1 MCSLNRV
8 TRFVL
13 ACSKYYFSI
22 FLKMRGSGILKNM
35 VKLLI
40 SEVKIEQKR
49 LGDDFKSPRLF
60 RGPKIFFCVSCKVT
74 FKSEM

>member
-1 MCSLNRV
+1 
-8 TRFVL
+8 
-13 ACSKYYFSI
+13 
-22 FLKMRGSGILKNM
+22 LKNM